1 MYHHHKRE
9 RIEDTPVTVQ
19 VSRGI
24 LFRSRLCQST
34 LIYSLFLLTL
44 LLSPQITYALPG
56 DVNGSGRVDGY
67 DLIEFSL
74 AKGSSTGDTNWNPD
88 ADLDGSGTVDDADL
102 AILSIHFGDNGI
114 SFGLWV
120 GDQQT
125 IDERV
130 SKLSQSGNVLKR
142 VGEYRNP
149 LSLSS
154 NVTDGTVWVAD
165 STDDK
170 VTKISVFDGT
180 PLVTIEGIDPYAV
193 SVNSQDGSVWVADH
207 ANNRVVKLLSTITDG
222 YTIGTDTGSH
232 KVILGFNR
240 PRSVSVDSHTGVVWV
255 ADTNNNRVVRLSPE
269 IPDGYDLTSDSGNHT
284 VKSGFN
290 SPYSVSANVSDGTV
304 WVADYSNNRVV
315 KLSFT
320 GTTEICSVGGFNQP
334 SALDV
339 NYIDGSVWIADR
351 RSDEVVRLSHDCSLL
366 QRIGGF
372 NDPYAVS
379 VNPLDGSCWV
389 ADYLNNQ
396 VVKLSPNGTEL
407 MRLGGFRRPQ
417 SLRVTPDG
425 VSSSKAPTVTTSL
438 SSRHAAVSET
448 VTFTGTGSDPDGS
461 IVLYEWDFDGDGT
474 FDYTSETTG
483 VTTHGYDSTGIYNPV
498 FRVRDNEWLTA
509 TDYSQVI
516 RVGSLEAIAGVD
528 VSSGEAP
535 LTVNLSARFVDP
547 IDGQI
552 ESYQWD
558 FDGDSVFDYY
568 SETTGDVAHI
578 YKRAG
583 TNRAT
588 LKITDG
594 PHTATDSVEI
604 TVSTSGPIATASG
617 EPVLG
622 ISPLS
627 VSFTGTGSDP
637 DGKIVLYEWD
647 FEGDGTFDWHSL
659 AGGSAVHTYT
669 KEETYRAQFKVTDND
684 GLTDTKEVTVEVGKA
699 QPIAVASADPEGG
712 YPPLEV
718 SFSAKGSDDPGTGS
732 IVLYEWDFEGDGTYD
747 FSSPDTG
754 ETSFI
759 YSAAGTFT
767 ATLRVTDDDNNQ
779 VSDTVAIEVVPP
791 WMPTATAKAD
801 PVTGTTPLSVE
812 FTGTAVDLDGTIAK
826 YHWNFGEKVLDSNGY
841 PTKQLFLGSW
851 DSTGCLDTTTIQPDI
866 ENQEPSEGDLFGS
879 QTWFSVSD
887 SDGNFDWDA
896 IFGDKS
902 NSYAY
907 SHIYLYSDSDQRAK
921 IWFGADDSARFWVNG
936 SLVHTKKRCEF
947 VRVDEYNFETDLKEG
962 WNRILASVSEGVS
975 SSWGL
980 AYRITDTENNPLPL
994 PYSVDKPT
1002 STAPSTVWNSPTT
1015 GNTNYTYSSPGTYR
1029 AILTVTDNDGNRDSE
1044 SVEIEVFAKPVIKDI
1059 ETNLTGGQAPL
1070 ELFFTG
1076 DAVDHDGTIVK
1087 YEWDFDGDGTYDW
1100 SSEESVNGYHLY
1112 DSAGTYDAT
1121 LRVTDSDG
1129 FTTTETVQ
1137 ITVGQSTPAAKAKAA
1152 PVRGNA
1158 SLTVNFFDTS
1168 SDPDGTISR
1177 YEWDFEGDG
1186 SYDYDSSDSG
1196 STTHTY
1202 TAPGT
1207 YRATLRVT
1215 DDDNLKDS
1223 DSVTIE
1229 VSAEG
1234 TPSVFLYTTPQEG
1247 VNPLEVEFY
1256 GHGSDPDGTITLYE
1270 WDFEGDGIYDASTP
1284 DAPTVFGDRMEDGE
1298 GYWSADPS
1306 WARTFAEYHSQS
1318 YAWTDSPGGDY
1329 ADNTDASLTTT
1340 TIDLSKAVEPKLVF
1354 WHRYDFRSGDHGRV
1368 EISGNDGSSWTQ
1380 LGSFSNGTVLKW
1392 TRQEYDLSKYA
1403 SNKAVKVRFRVTS
1416 DASGT
1421 GDGWYLDDVWV
1432 GDSVTHTYED
1442 HGKYTPMLRVTDSDG
1457 KQATVSEEL
1466 SVDANPN
1473 TSYVWVADY
1482 LNNQVVKL
1490 SDDGREQ
1497 ARISGFNRPRSVEV
1511 DTTNGSVWVADTSN
1525 DRVVKLSS
1533 NIPDGYSTSVSKTT
1547 PDSTRNNWGLLF
1559 GDTVSGI
1566 GNLSGGISLD
1576 GNGDYVLVPNNT
1588 SLDVQSFTIEVWIK
1602 PTRTN
1607 RAIFMRGNSTGGNE
1621 LLLWLDTNST
1631 VQAYLDD
1638 GSPQS
1643 FSGATNFADGSWH
1656 HVALVYDASVGL
1668 LSCYVDGA
1676 LYGSPVS
1683 LTVTLDF
1690 GKSNAIIGADFDTF
1704 NRSVG
1709 DYFTG
1714 EIDDVRIWSIARTA
1728 AEIADNK
1735 DAELTGSESGLVGYW
1750 NMDAVSETPFH
1761 EEIMGFDDP
1770 YDLSVDTS
1778 DGSVWVTDYTNNELV
1793 KLASD
1798 GEELSRIDG
1807 FNKPRRLDVD
1817 VAKRS
1822 VWVSDTGNDR
1832 VIRVPTTVENGLI
1845 VPAKKRTPDST
1856 SQGNTGLLFG
1866 DAVSGIGQLS
1876 GGVSLDGEGDYALIP
1891 SDAALDVQDHTI
1903 EVWIRPTS
1911 TNRAIFMRG
1920 DSSGGNELLLWLD
1933 TDSTIQVYLD
1943 NGSPKRFDGPVNFTD
1958 GSWHHVAMVYDS
1970 VAGQVSCYVNG
1981 ALYGTPVP
1989 LTVTLDFGESHALIG
2004 ADFDSF
2010 NRNVGDYFHGEID
2023 EVRLWSVARTE
2034 GEIADNK
2041 DAELTGTEMGL
2052 IGYWKLNNTT
2062 DTGVLAVTGFNDPIG
2077 ISVDQTDGT
2086 VWVADH
2092 WNHQVVKLA
2101 PDHTELQ
2108 RANGYN
2114 RPIGVSVNQSERT
2127 AWVTDSG
2134 NDQVVKL
2141 APNGSEIVRPGGFD
2155 NPNDLE
2161 VNPIDGTVWIA
2172 DKTHDEVVKLAPDG
2186 RELLR
2191 LGGFNDPLSLS
2202 VDTALRNRSQ
2212 PPVLISS
2219 ADPTAG
2225 EIPLEVTFTGS
2236 ATDNG
2241 SIVRYEWDFDGDG
2254 LFDYDSPTTGDT
2266 SYTYRSPGTYSP
2278 VVRVTDDEGLMV
2290 YDSSRTIY
2298 VGPMTAYPGETTYGG
2313 DAPFEVTLGGV
2324 VRGIPSDRRI
2334 VLYEWDFE
2342 GDGVFDWS
2350 SPANAT
2356 IAHKYNTGGTYT
2368 AVLRVTDDVGN
2379 QIYTSTTVTVK
2390 NVPLT
2395 ATNSAIPT
2403 SGVVPLSVNLRG
2415 SGRDVDGSVVRFE
2428 WDYDGDGVYDWFSDS
2443 TGDTDFT
2450 YNTVGTYT
2458 ATLRVTDNDGLT
2470 ATAAQEIT
2478 VNERRDVPTAEA
2490 SVDVAEGTVSLTVNF
2505 EGSGNDPDDGTITLY
2520 EWDFEGDG
2528 TFDFSSPDIGNVSHT
2543 YHEPGEYGA
2552 ILRVTD
2558 LDNLMAT
2565 DKVLIKVKATG
2576 IPNAVATV
2584 TPVSG
2589 PIPLTANF
2597 DSTGSTDP
2605 DGDISLY
2612 EWSFGNEVMW
2622 VANGGNNTV
2631 VRLEGYEEVSQ
2642 LSGFNSPN
2650 RVSVNQKDG
2659 TVWISDRMN
2668 DQVVKLKAD
2677 GSGEIER
2684 VSGFDGPEGISV
2696 NQSDGTVWVADYLN
2710 DEVVKLDQHGDE
2722 LARIDG
2728 FNRPISVAVNA
2739 TDGTAWIADQVN
2751 NRVVKVA
2758 SDGDE
2763 LARVVG
2769 FNRPH
2774 WVAVNPTDGSA
2785 WVVDRANNKI
2795 VKLSGDVPDG
2805 YDVLHM
2811 LYTSGS
2817 VIKDEL
2823 GRVFGDTTHK
2833 AGKVKGGVSF
2843 DGFGDYVEVSD
2854 SERLRISNY
2863 TVEVWIKPNGI
2874 PNEIQEGIVGKPGR
2888 NFNIWLNREGY
2899 ISHRF
2904 HNSTSTD
2911 GGAPNTPKGSITWDE
2926 WNHIAITND
2935 GTTAKTYINGI
2946 ELASGASGGA
2956 QIVDNTPL
2964 LIGKNLDGAGGGF
2977 FHGCIDEVRIWDVV
2991 RSETEIMNNKDS
3003 ELTGTENGLV
3013 GYWKMDSVLDSPY
3026 HKSISGFNQPSCVSV
3041 NSNDGSAWVCNSSK
3055 NEMVKISEDCNR
3067 EIIRVGGFNRPNEAF
3082 VNPGDGTVLVADSLN
3097 NQIVKLSEKGDEISR
3112 VSGLNGPTSVGAYHD
3127 SSNTFSSVLDG
3138 STTYIYNKIGSYIAT
3153 LKVTDDEGL
3162 TDSDSVIVKAG
3173 NFPESLPHAYPVVG
3187 SAPLTVRFSSEG
3199 RSPNATIE
3207 YFHWDFEGNGRTD
3220 WTTRI
3225 SENREHT
3232 YRYPGTYTA
3241 TQRVVDSNGLSDVKS
3256 VTITVTVPD
3265 KVPEAAALANPI
3277 EGNAPLAINF
3287 NGLGKDVDGFITKYE
3302 WDFEGDGVFDFV
3314 SDTTGITVHTF
3325 NANGVYNAGL
3335 RVTDNDGNRAV
3346 DSVRIEVKPP
3356 GSPTS
3361 TATISGSGSGE
3372 GSFNVS
3378 FVGSGTD
3385 DGKIVL
3391 YEWDFDGDGTYD
3403 WSSPT
3408 TPNTDYNYTE
3418 PGKYRATLRVT
3429 DDAGL
3434 TDTFTVKVDVT
3445 LGLSASLNGEIFD
3458 PSNGEEIKINS
3469 VYTADVTVS
3478 VKIKDKSGKVVR
3490 TLVDSV
3496 SRRGG
3501 YYSDVWDGRDDRGL
3515 FVGEGVYFYIIE
3527 YMEGGITH
3535 MYDITNDVSPDRITP
3550 QVVYPAN
3557 FNPFSSETN
3566 FFRYTLT
3573 TKSEVTVYI
3582 SPFATGAGN
3591 RIKTL
3596 LLRVPQRAGSYVM
3609 VWDGTDDLG
3618 NLVEPKNYVIAVMA
3632 WRLPENAL
3640 IVEAKPIISD
3650 LLVKPTHINPTAKP
3664 YGKVSEATF
3673 SYSLSKMSN
3682 VVATIYNESNYIV
3695 KNITNDDVPAG
3706 KDHTIVW
3713 DGKNEKGKFVKDGIY
3728 RLKLVATDNN
3738 GSQSREGNGLVI
3750 VFY

>member
-1256 GHGSDPDGTITLYE
+1256 GHGSDPDGTITLYG

-1340 TIDLSKAVEPKLVF
+1340 TIDLSKTVEPKLVF

-1380 LGSFSNGTVLKW
+1380 LGSFSNGTVHGW
-1392 TRQEYDLSKYA
+1392 TRQEYDLSGYRGNA
-1403 SNKAVKVRFRVTS
+1403 TVKVRFRVTS

-1457 KQATVSEEL
+1457 KQATVSVEL

-1490 SDDGREQ
+1490 SDDGREV
-1497 ARISGFNRPRSVEV
+1497 ARISGFNRPRSVDV

-1525 DRVVKLSS
+1525 DRVVKVAG
-1533 NIPDGYSTSVSKTT
+1533 NAPHGYSTNVKQITD
-1547 PDSTRNNWGLLF
+1547 DSTSGNNIGFLFSDQEHKTGMIKGGLDFDGVDDYVEVSDSESLRLMNYTVELWIKPNGIPNETWKGIVGKPGRNFNIWLNSAGYIHHRFHNSSWWNSGAPDTPGGLITWDEWNHIAITND
-1559 GDTVSGI
+1559 GTTAKTYINGIEQASGP
-1566 GNLSGGISLD
+1566 SGGDQIID
-1576 GNGDYVLVPNNT
+1576 NT
-1588 SLDVQSFTIEVWIK
+1588 SL
-1602 PTRTN
+1602 
-1607 RAIFMRGNSTGGNE
+1607 
-1621 LLLWLDTNST
+1621 
-1631 VQAYLDD
+1631 
-1638 GSPQS
+1638 
-1643 FSGATNFADGSWH
+1643 
-1656 HVALVYDASVGL
+1656 
-1668 LSCYVDGA
+1668 
-1676 LYGSPVS
+1676 
-1683 LTVTLDF
+1683 
-1690 GKSNAIIGADFDTF
+1690 IIGKNLD
-1704 NRSVG
+1704 G
-1709 DYFTG
+1709 DLGNHFKG
-1714 EIDDVRIWSIARTA
+1714 IIDDVRIWSIVRTA

-1750 NMDAVSETPFH
+1750 KLDAVSETPFH
-1761 EEIMGFDDP
+1761 EEVTGFDDP
-1770 YDLSVDTS
+1770 YDVSVDTS
-1778 DGSVWVTDYTNNELV
+1778 DGSVWVTDYTNNEVV
-1793 KLASD
+1793 KIASD
-1798 GEELSRIDG
+1798 GKELSRLRG
-1807 FNKPRRLDVD
+1807 FNRPRRLDVD

-1891 SDAALDVQDHTI
+1891 NNSALDVQDHTI

-1958 GSWHHVAMVYDS
+1958 GSWHHVAMIYDS

-1981 ALYGTPVP
+1981 VLYGTPVP

-2041 DAELTGTEMGL
+2041 DAELTGTETGL
-2052 IGYWKLNNTT
+2052 VGYWKLNTTT
-2062 DTGVLAVTGFNDPIG
+2062 DTDVQAVTGFNDPIG
-2077 ISVDQTDGT
+2077 ITVDQTDGS

-2092 WNHQVVKLA
+2092 WNHQVVKLTT
-2101 PDHTELQ
+2101 DGTELY
-2108 RANGYN
+2108 RADGYN

-2127 AWVTDSG
+2127 AWVADLI

-2141 APNGSEIVRPGGFD
+2141 APHASEIVRLSGFD
-2155 NPNDLE
+2155 NPNDLD
-2161 VNPIDGTVWIA
+2161 VNPSDGTVWLA
-2172 DKTHDEVVKLAPDG
+2172 DTLNDEVVKLAPDG
-2186 RELLR
+2186 TELLR
-2191 LGGFNDPLSLS
+2191 ISGFNDPLSLS
-2202 VDTALRNRSQ
+2202 VDTAERNLSK
-2212 PPVLISS
+2212 PPVVISG
-2219 ADPTAG
+2219 ADPTVG

-2241 SIVRYEWDFDGDG
+2241 TIVRYEWDFDGDDI
-2254 LFDYDSPTTGDT
+2254 FDYNSPTTGNT
-2266 SYTYRSPGTYSP
+2266 THTYTTPGTYNP
-2278 VVRVTDDEGLMV
+2278 VLRVTDDEGLFG
-2290 YDSSRTIY
+2290 YDSSKTIY
-2298 VGPMTAYPGETTYGG
+2298 VGPVTVYPDNTEFKG
-2313 DAPFEVTLGGV
+2313 DAPFDVKLGGF
-2324 VRGIPSDRRI
+2324 VRGIPSDRNI

-2350 SPANAT
+2350 SSVSPKV
-2356 IAHKYNTGGTYT
+2356 AHKYDTGGTYT
-2368 AVLRVTDDVGN
+2368 AILRVTDDRGD
-2379 QIYTSTTVTVK
+2379 QTYTNTTVTVK
-2390 NVPLT
+2390 KMKPV
-2395 ATNSAIPT
+2395 ATNNSTPT
-2403 SGVVPLSVNLRG
+2403 SGFVPLAVHLNG
-2415 SGRDVDGSVVRFE
+2415 SGSDVDGSIRLYE
-2428 WDYDGDGVYDWFSDS
+2428 WDYDGDGVYDWFSDL
-2443 TGDTDFT
+2443 TGETYFT
-2450 YNTVGTYT
+2450 YTPVGTYT

-2470 ATAAQEIT
+2470 ATAVQEIT

-2528 TFDFSSPDIGNVSHT
+2528 TYDFSSADIGNIIHT
-2543 YHEPGEYGA
+2543 YNVPGQYGA
-2552 ILRVTD
+2552 TLRVTD
-2558 LDNLMAT
+2558 LDGLSDT
-2565 DKVLIKVKATG
+2565 DSVLITVKDVGTPTAFANAT
-2576 IPNAVATV
+2576 PKH
-2584 TPVSG
+2584 G
-2589 PIPLTANF
+2589 PTPLTVDF
-2597 DSTGSTDP
+2597 DAKDSSDLDGSIT
-2605 DGDISLY
+2605 LY
-2612 EWSFGNEVMW
+2612 NWTFGNEVVW
-2622 VANGGNNTV
+2622 VADHNNNTI
-2631 VRLEGYEEVSQ
+2631 VRLEGYQEDRR
-2642 LSGFNSPN
+2642 LSGFNHPY
-2650 RVSVNQKDG
+2650 RLAVNDTNG
-2659 TVWISDRMN
+2659 VVWLSDLFN

-2677 GSGEIER
+2677 GSGEYTR
-2684 VSGFDGPEGISV
+2684 TGGFNDPHGISI
-2696 NQSDGTVWVADYLN
+2696 NQSDGTVWIADNLN
-2710 DEVVKLDQHGDE
+2710 NQIVKLDQDGKE
-2722 LARIDG
+2722 LKRVSG
-2728 FNRPISVAVNA
+2728 FNRPTSVAVNSQNGTVWVTDHNNNQVVLVSSEGVEFERINGFRGPFWVSVNQ
-2739 TDGTAWIADQVN
+2739 TDGSTWVADRGN
-2751 NRVVKVA
+2751 NRVVKLT
-2758 SDGDE
+2758 SD
-2763 LARVVG
+2763 
-2769 FNRPH
+2769 P
-2774 WVAVNPTDGSA
+2774 PY
-2785 WVVDRANNKI
+2785 
-2795 VKLSGDVPDG
+2795 G
-2805 YDVLHM
+2805 YNVSHS
-2811 LYTSGS
+2811 LYTSDSAGINNIGQ
-2817 VIKDEL
+2817 VY
-2823 GRVFGDTTHK
+2823 GDSSPVT
-2833 AGKVKGGVSF
+2833 GQLKGGVSF
-2843 DGFGDYVEVSD
+2843 DGNGDYIEIPD
-2854 SERLRISNY
+2854 SKEFRMDSW
-2863 TVEVWIKPNGI
+2863 TMEAWVKVTPNSFSGSRT
-2874 PNEIQEGIVGKPGR
+2874 IVGKVSQ
-2888 NFNIWLNREGY
+2888 FKDFALVLNGDKLGILIY
-2899 ISHRF
+2899 
-2904 HNSTSTD
+2904 D
-2911 GGAPNTPKGSITWDE
+2911 GGRKYLTTTNAINTDQWYHVAGVYEASSGKLTLYIDGSFIGELSVTPDTS
-2926 WNHIAITND
+2926 NSDTLRIGNSSF
-2935 GTTAKTYINGI
+2935 NG
-2946 ELASGASGGA
+2946 EHF
-2956 QIVDNTPL
+2956 
-2964 LIGKNLDGAGGGF
+2964 DGA
-2977 FHGCIDEVRIWDVV
+2977 IDDVRLWNIA
-2991 RSETEIMNNKDS
+2991 RSEAEIANDKDA
-3003 ELTGTENGLV
+3003 ELVGNESGLI
-3013 GYWKMDSVLDSPY
+3013 GYWKMNSLLVSPN
-3026 HKSISGFNQPSCVSV
+3026 HASLSGFNQPHCTSV
-3041 NSNDGSAWVCNSSK
+3041 DPNDGSAWICDYGN
-3055 NEMVKISEDCNR
+3055 NEMVKISEDCKR
-3067 EIIRVGGFNRPNEAF
+3067 EIIRVGGFNRPHEAC
-3082 VNPGDGTVLVADSLN
+3082 VNPRDGSVWVADHFN
-3097 NQIVKLSEKGDEISR
+3097 NQIVKLSAEGAEINR
-3112 VSGLNGPTSVGAYHD
+3112 LSGLNRPTSVAAFND
-3127 SSNTFSSVLDG
+3127 SSSIFSSASDG
-3138 STTYIYNKIGSYIAT
+3138 TTISTYSRFGNYIAT
-3153 LKVTDDEGL
+3153 LKVTDNDGL
-3162 TDSDSVIVKAG
+3162 SDKDTVIIKAG
-3173 NFPESLPHAYPVVG
+3173 NFPESLPGAYPITG
-3187 SAPLTVRFSSEG
+3187 SAPLTVRFAAKG
-3199 RSPNATIE
+3199 RSPASTIE
-3207 YFHWDFEGNGRTD
+3207 YFHWDFDGDGITD

-3225 SENREHT
+3225 SENREYTFH
-3232 YRYPGTYTA
+3232 YPGTYKV
-3241 TQRVVDSNGLSDVKS
+3241 TQEVVDNNGLRDKKTIS
-3256 VTITVTVPD
+3256 ITVTQPD
-3265 KVPEAAALANPI
+3265 SIPTAYASAKNSEGISPFKV
-3277 EGNAPLAINF
+3277 NF
-3287 NGLGKDVDGFITKYE
+3287 TGLGKDLDGFITKYE
-3302 WDFEGDGVFDFV
+3302 WDFEGDGVFDFT
-3314 SDTTGITVHTF
+3314 SDTTGETTHTYDI
-3325 NANGVYNAGL
+3325 NGIYKSLL
-3335 RVTDNDGNRAV
+3335 RVTDNDGNIGT

-3356 GSPTS
+3356 GAPTAQAS
-3361 TATISGSGSGE
+3361 FQTKTGVSSLNVNFTGSGL
-3372 GSFNVS
+3372 
-3378 FVGSGTD
+3378 D

-3391 YEWDFDGDGTYD
+3391 FEWDFDGDGTYD
-3403 WSSPT
+3403 RSSTRSGDVNHSYT
-3408 TPNTDYNYTE
+3408 TPGSYT
-3418 PGKYRATLRVT
+3418 AILRVT
-3429 DDAGL
+3429 DDSGL
-3434 TDTFTVKVDVT
+3434 TDTFAVNVSVSLGVT
-3445 LGLSASLNGEIFD
+3445 ASLSEDLFD
-3458 PSNGEEIKINS
+3458 PTNAERVKINS
-3469 VYTADVTVS
+3469 ILTADAIVTI
-3478 VKIKDKSGKVVR
+3478 KIKDRAGKIVR
-3490 TLVDSV
+3490 TLINKV
-3496 SRRGG
+3496 SRPGG
-3501 YYSDVWDGRDDRGL
+3501 YYSDEWDGKDD
-3515 FVGEGVYFYIIE
+3515 VGQVVNPDVYFYFIE
-3527 YMEGGITH
+3527 YIVETQKYV
-3535 MYDITNDVSPDRITP
+3535 YDVTNDVDLKRYAPIVT
-3550 QVVYPAN
+3550 YPAN
-3557 FNPFSSETN
+3557 FNPFKSEKN
-3566 FFRYTLT
+3566 FFRYALD

-3582 SPFATGAGN
+3582 SLFEGSLGSSDV
-3591 RIKTL
+3591 RVKTL
-3596 LLRVPQRAGSYVM
+3596 LLREPQKAGSYVL
-3609 VWDGTDDLG
+3609 VYDGTDDSGRL
-3618 NLVEPKNYVIAVMA
+3618 LEPVDYVLAVFG
-3632 WRLPENAL
+3632 WRLPENAI
-3640 IVEAKPIISD
+3640 IVETKPIISD
-3650 LLVKPTHINPTAKP
+3650 LLVSPTYFYADVNPYTEENNA
-3664 YGKVSEATF
+3664 SFT
-3673 SYSLSKMSN
+3673 YSLSKN
-3682 VVATIYNESNYIV
+3682 ADVTATIYNESNYV
-3695 KNITNDDVPAG
+3695 VNTITVLNVPQG
-3706 KDHTIVW
+3706 GGNVIVW
-3713 DGKNEKGKFVKDGIY
+3713 DGKNKEGKLVSAGTY
-3728 RLKLVATDNN
+3728 RLKFSATDDN
-3738 GSQSREGNGLVI
+3738 GSQSKEIN
-3750 VFY
+3750 VFIEIFY